1 MAISEIAASGA
12 AGRPR
17 PRLEAASPR
26 IGEKIIVGFLALC
39 AIISVAAT
47 TAIVISLLVPTID
60 FFDLVSPIDFLT
72 GTEWFP
78 TRAEPSFGVLPVVVG
93 TLHVVF
99 WSLMVGVPVGL
110 LSAIYLSE
118 YAPARVRRIVK
129 PTLEMLAGI
138 PTVAIGLFALLLL
151 RPLAEDLLPFLPWG
165 GPFSILVAGIAV
177 GLLTVPLIASVSD
190 DAMRSVPGGLRE
202 GAYALGSSKLR
213 VSLRVIFPAAISG
226 IVASIVLATSRAVGE
241 TMVVLLAGG
250 NTPNLTLDPTNSVQ
264 AMTAYIGVTAT
275 GEIAQGSIAY
285 DSIFAVG
292 SLLFVMTL
300 LMNLFAIRLVRRF
313 REVYE

>member
-1 MAISEIAASGA
+1 MGTSEIAASGA
-12 AGRPR
+12 AGGNR

-26 IGEKIIVGFLALC
+26 IGEKIIVGLLALC
-39 AIISVAAT
+39 GVVAVAAT
-47 TAIVISLLVPTID
+47 VAIVISLLVPTIG
-60 FFDLVSPIDFLT
+60 FFERVSIVEFFT
-72 GTEWFP
+72 GTQWLP
-78 TRAEPSFGVLPVVVG
+78 TRPDPSFGVLPVVVG

-99 WSLMVGVPVGL
+99 WSLLVGIPVGL
-110 LSAIYLSE
+110 LSAVYLSE
-118 YAPARVRRIVK
+118 YAPARLRRLVK

-138 PTVAIGLFALLLL
+138 PTVAIGLFALLFL
-151 RPLAEDLLPFLPWG
+151 RPLAEDLLPFLPWNS
-165 GPFSILVAGIAV
+165 PFSILVAGGAV

-190 DAMRSVPGGLRE
+190 DAMRAVPSGLRE

-213 VSLRVIFPAAISG
+213 VSLRVVFPGAISG
-226 IVASIVLATSRAVGE
+226 IIASIVLAISRAVGE

-264 AMTAYIGVTAT
+264 AMTAYIGQTAT
-275 GEIAQGSIAY
+275 GEIARGSVAY
-285 DSIFAVG
+285 ESIFAVG

-300 LMNLFAIRLVRRF
+300 VMNMFAIRLVRRF

>member
-1 MAISEIAASGA
+1 MASEIAASGA
-12 AGRPR
+12 AGMTR

-26 IGEKIIVGFLALC
+26 IGEKIIVGLLALC
-39 AIISVAAT
+39 SFVAVAAT
-47 TAIVISLLVPTID
+47 IAIVISLLVPTIG
-60 FFDLVSPIDFLT
+60 FFDRVSIVEFFT
-72 GTEWFP
+72 GTQWLP
-78 TRAEPSFGVLPVVVG
+78 TRPDPAFGVLPVVVG

-99 WSLMVGVPVGL
+99 WSLLVGIPVGL
-110 LSAIYLSE
+110 LSAVYLSE
-118 YAPARVRRIVK
+118 YAPARFRRLVK

-138 PTVAIGLFALLLL
+138 PTVAIGLFALLFL
-151 RPLAEDLLPFLPWG
+151 RPLAEDLLPFLPWNS
-165 GPFSILVAGIAV
+165 PFSILVAGGAV

-190 DAMRSVPGGLRE
+190 DAMRAVPSGLRE

-213 VSLRVIFPAAISG
+213 VSLRVVFPGAISG
-226 IVASIVLATSRAVGE
+226 IIASIVLAISRAVGE

-264 AMTAYIGVTAT
+264 AMTAYIGQTAT
-275 GEIAQGSIAY
+275 GEIARGSVAY
-285 DSIFAVG
+285 ESIFAVG

-300 LMNLFAIRLVRRF
+300 VMNMFAIRLVRRF